1 MTHRTSMVSQ
11 YCLASFRR
19 DSHSEGIVMR
29 QVECTDPT
37 PDQVDRTTLQR
48 GSAGGLLRRTFI
60 IALVLVSGG
69 LITSSAVEL
78 FFRYRESVEG
88 IWSLQR
94 EMARGAAF
102 EIQQFVRDI
111 EHTLR
116 ADTQTPDIVAAGLT
130 EAYRFQ
136 LDKLLKG
143 APAITTAMALDATG
157 RERLKVSRRQIV

>member
-1 MTHRTSMVSQ
+1 MS
-11 YCLASFRR
+11 
-19 DSHSEGIVMR
+19 
-29 QVECTDPT
+29 QVECPDPT
-37 PDQVDRTTLQR
+37 PDQVDQAPLQR
-48 GSAGGLLRRTFI
+48 GSAGGLLRRTFL

-111 EHTLR
+111 EHTMW
-116 ADTQTPDIVAAGLT
+116 AATQV
-130 EAYRFQ
+130 
-136 LDKLLKG
+136 KG
-143 APAITTAMALDATG
+143 EP
-157 RERLKVSRRQIV
+157 